1 VQPGAYS
8 AGIELESGMPKF
20 SRPAALWLALL
31 SALPAGSTTARAGQR
46 DFDFEIGHW
55 STQLRRLRHPLSGDS
70 AWVEYQG
77 TTVVSK
83 IWQGRANL
91 VQLVADGP
99 AGHFEGL
106 SLRLYNPQSRQWSL
120 NFAGRSA
127 GKLSQPAIG
136 GFRDGRGA
144 FYDQEMLEG
153 RAICVRFL
161 IFKLTA
167 DSYRFEQ
174 SYSADGGKS
183 WEFNWVAIDTRLRG
197 DPPP

>member
-1 VQPGAYS
+1 
-8 AGIELESGMPKF
+8 
-20 SRPAALWLALL
+20 
-31 SALPAGSTTARAGQR
+31 
-46 DFDFEIGHW
+46 
-55 STQLRRLRHPLSGDS
+55 
-70 AWVEYQG
+70 
-77 TTVVSK
+77 
-83 IWQGRANL
+83 
-91 VQLVADGP
+91 VADGP

-127 GKLSQPAIG
+127 GKLTQPAIG

-153 RAICVRFL
+153 RAIYVRFL

-183 WEFNWVAIDTRLRG
+183 WELNWVAIDTRLRG
-197 DPPP
+197 DPPH